1 MKLGKIAHARHRT
14 VTAPNTAPLKHEHT
28 HFTTTLDGY
37 KIIQTI
43 YICQLQG
50 YGC

>member
-1 MKLGKIAHARHRT
+1 MKLGMKAHARHRT
-14 VTAPNTAPLKHEHT
+14 VTAPTTAPLKHEHT
-28 HFTTTLDGY
+28 HFTTMLDGY
-37 KIIQTI
+37 IIIQTI